1 MNYNHHC
8 DYAWCVTVYLI
19 NCHTPG
25 IVAMMTVEKSLRKPA
40 AKLQWQWSDVCIQLR
55 RLEQW

>member
-1 MNYNHHC
+1 M
-8 DYAWCVTVYLI
+8 I

-25 IVAMMTVEKSLRKPA
+25 IITMMTEEKKFGEAVRPTRKPA
-40 AKLQWQWSDVCIQLR
+40 AKLVTVTKSDVCAQLR